1 MNISA
6 RVFYKMFYWQKKQ
19 KQVLLNYTSYIKYYK
34 LDSISVQI
42 TSRLEGS
49 INKNKNQPPAKE
61 TKTLYTYSMK

>member
-1 MNISA
+1 
-6 RVFYKMFYWQKKQ
+6 MFYRQKKQ

-49 INKNKNQPPAKE
+49 INKNKNKNQPPAKE
-61 TKTLYTYSMK
+61 TKTLNTYYSMK